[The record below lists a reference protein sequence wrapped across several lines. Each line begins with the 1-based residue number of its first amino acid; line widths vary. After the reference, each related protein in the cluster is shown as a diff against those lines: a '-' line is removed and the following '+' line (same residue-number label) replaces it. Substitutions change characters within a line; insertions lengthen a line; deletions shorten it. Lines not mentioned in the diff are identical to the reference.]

1 LNPPEDILSS
11 VSFASKASG
20 SIGQEICPQLFL
32 NERLKAKML
41 SLTKACQFDKN
52 ESMCG
57 RSSRSD
63 GLAWVFL
70 PARTLPRTV
79 QQEAVGLFEQD
90 CGMNLQLM
98 GIGAI

>member
-41 SLTKACQFDKN
+41 WLTKACQYAVEARVVFDKAIKPRSIIVIDWSIIEIIDN
-52 ESMCG
+52 KNDKAWQYGTCVG
-57 RSSRSD
+57 RH
-63 GLAWVFL
+63 
-70 PARTLPRTV
+70 PIKKN
-79 QQEAVGLFEQD
+79 
-90 CGMNLQLM
+90 NL
-98 GIGAI
+98 